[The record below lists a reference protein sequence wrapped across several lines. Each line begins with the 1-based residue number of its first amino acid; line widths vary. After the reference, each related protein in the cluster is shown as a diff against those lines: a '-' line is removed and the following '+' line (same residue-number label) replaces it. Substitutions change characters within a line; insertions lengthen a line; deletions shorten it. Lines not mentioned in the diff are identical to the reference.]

1 MIPIVVSVLL
11 VLIFAGVPV
20 AFAIMISGFAAV
32 AITDSFPLY
41 IAVQRFVSGLNS
53 FSLMAVPLFIMAG
66 AIMSKGGIAKQIV
79 NFASALFSWMRGG
92 LSIVCVAANMIF
104 AAISGSGA
112 AAISAIGSL
121 TAPAMVEK
129 GYKRNFVGALIGG
142 AGSLGPV
149 IPPSVDM
156 IVFASITGLSVQ
168 RMFMGGIIPG
178 FFIGGCMMLVCFFYA
193 KKHDIDYGG
202 KFQAAAVWKSFKEA
216 VWALIMPLII
226 VGGVASGVFTA
237 TESGA
242 MACVYGLI
250 IGIFVYKELTWKDLI
265 PCFKKATAGTAQC
278 MMILA
283 ASTLYS
289 YIFTVENVG
298 PVLQDWLL
306 KVSGGSVIGIM
317 FVTAG
322 IMILIG
328 MFMESLAAMPIV
340 LPIVFPML
348 ESMGCNMNQFGVMF
362 CLCTVL
368 GGLTPPVG
376 VYLFMAS
383 FVAKVKASKIIPW
396 MMVFIGIIIGAI
408 CIAGLVPQF
417 TCFIPDLLYGPVVKI
432 R

>member
-1 MIPIVVSVLL
+1 MIALVVIVLL
-11 VLIFAGVPV
+11 ILIFAGVPV
-20 AFAIMISGFAAV
+20 AFSIMISGVAAV
-32 AITDSFPLY
+32 AVTDAFPLY

-53 FSLMAVPLFIMAG
+53 FSLMAVPLFVMAG
-66 AIMSKGGIAKQIV
+66 AIMGKGGIAKQIV
-79 NFASALFSWMRGG
+79 NFASALLSWMRGG
-92 LSIVCVAANMIF
+92 LSIVCVGANMIF
-104 AAISGSGA
+104 AAISGSGT

-168 RMFMGGIIPG
+168 RMFMGGVVPG
-178 FFIGGCMMLVCFFYA
+178 LFIGGCMMLVCYLYA
-193 KKHDIDYGG
+193 KKHNIDYGG
-202 KFQAAAVWKSFKEA
+202 KFDAKKVWIAFKESI
-216 VWALIMPLII
+216 WALIMPLII
-226 VGGVASGVFTA
+226 VGGVATGIFTA

-242 MACVYGLI
+242 VACVYGLI
-250 IGIFVYKELTWKDLI
+250 VGKFVYKELT
-265 PCFKKATAGTAQC
+265 FKEFTDSLRVSVVGTAQC

-289 YIFTVENVG
+289 YIFAVENVA
-298 PVLQDWLL
+298 PVLQEWLL
-306 KVSGGSVIGIM
+306 KVSGGGVIGIM

-322 IMILIG
+322 IMFLIG
-328 MFMESLAAMPIV
+328 MFMETLAAMPII

-348 ESMGCNMNQFGVMF
+348 QKMGCNMTQFGVMF
-362 CLCTVL
+362 CLNTVV

-376 VYLFMAS
+376 VYLFMSS

-396 MMVFIGIIIGAI
+396 MCVFIGIIVLAI
-408 CIAGLVPQF
+408 VIAGFVPWF
-417 TCFIPDLLYGPVVKI
+417 TAGLPDLLYGKVS
-432 R
+432 

>member
-11 VLIFAGVPV
+11 ILIFAGVPV
-20 AFAIMISGFAAV
+20 AFSIMISGFAAV
-32 AITDSFPLY
+32 AITESFPLY
-41 IAVQRFVSGLNS
+41 VAVQRFISGLNS
-53 FSLMAVPLFIMAG
+53 FSLMAVPLFVMAG
-66 AIMSKGGIAKQIV
+66 AIMSKGGIARQIV
-79 NFASALFSWMRGG
+79 NFASALLSWMRGG

-104 AAISGSGA
+104 AAISGSGT

-121 TAPAMVEK
+121 TAPAMEEK
-129 GYKRNFVGALIGG
+129 GYKKNFVGALIGG

-202 KFQAAAVWKSFKEA
+202 KFQPKAVWLAFKEA
-216 VWALIMPLII
+216 IWALIMPIII

-250 IGIFVYKELTWKDLI
+250 VGKFIYKTMSWKDLI
-265 PCFKKATAGTAQC
+265 PCFKTATAGTAQC

-298 PVLQDWLL
+298 PVLQNWLL
-306 KVSGGSVIGIM
+306 NVSGGTVIGIM

-322 IMILIG
+322 IMIIIG
-328 MFMESLAAMPIV
+328 MFMESLAAMPII

-348 ESMGCNMNQFGVMF
+348 QSMGCNMNQFGVMF

-396 MMVFIGIIIGAI
+396 MMVHIGIIIVAI

-417 TCFIPDLLYGPVVKI
+417 TTFIPNLLYGAV
-432 R
+432 